1 MKHTNIQTRTMRW
14 RWKAGIFQLSMI
26 AVSLVMAGAC
36 RNSSKPGLPEKELF
50 AQQKVEP
57 LQQPKQETV
66 FSETESYVV
75 PPGIKY
81 TESRAVDPAHLPVI
95 LDIANRNLNIKK
107 FDLIDYYTGVRYV
120 KLKYPKPA
128 TEGNFLFDANYTISL
143 PRGSS
148 GGAGFNSLFKFSH
161 DFIIAGDFIFG
172 LHCYDKEGKYV
183 HTVESNDF
191 PKKYDPAQNMISYNE
206 IDFKGFNGRL
216 LW

>member
-1 MKHTNIQTRTMRW
+1 MKTY
-14 RWKAGIFQLSMI
+14 IFQLSI
-26 AVSLVMAGAC
+26 ITVLLVMAAAC
-36 RNSSKPGLPEKELF
+36 RNSRKPGLADNELF

-57 LQQPKQETV
+57 VKLPKQEMD

-81 TESRAVDPAHLPVI
+81 TESRAVDPAHPPVV
-95 LDIANRNLNIKK
+95 LDIANRKLNIKK
-107 FDLIDYYTGVRYV
+107 FDLSDYYAGVRYV